1 MTAIRDLLSY
11 RLHLVANLLSR
22 GAELRY
28 RREFG
33 VSLWEWR
40 TIALLGAATEPLSL
54 NHLAHAAGIH
64 KSQMSR
70 VVSGL
75 AKRRIVTREPDPGDA
90 RGVRL
95 ALSRT
100 GRRLYDGLIS
110 AAAERGVHGLPVGEG
125 KAGVRPRA
133 RQARHAGQGFH
144 STGKKL
150 KTRITELLGIEHPI
164 FQAAMSWASS
174 NSALVI
180 AVSNAG
186 GMGVLAAGPLRP
198 EDFKRILGEIKNGTR
213 KPFGVNIPLNGARG
227 PELLEIAFQ
236 QKIPVMVA
244 SQGGPREHLARF
256 RGIGTKWLHVVASV
270 EHAKKAEAAGVDALV
285 VDGAEAGG
293 HPPPSEV
300 GTLVLVR
307 RVLQAVKLPVVASGG
322 VADGAGVAALL
333 ALGAEAVQLGTRFIA
348 TPEASVHDNYKRAV
362 LDAEVDQTTLV
373 GRGMHPIRL
382 LKNAFSAKYEAAE
395 RAGASRDELETLFQE
410 YSLKQAALRGDIE
423 WGKVEAGQSA
433 GLVHEILPA
442 AEVMRRLV
450 NELEAARQRLAK
462 L

>member
-1 MTAIRDLLSY
+1 M
-11 RLHLVANLLSR
+11 
-22 GAELRY
+22 
-28 RREFG
+28 
-33 VSLWEWR
+33 
-40 TIALLGAATEPLSL
+40 
-54 NHLAHAAGIH
+54 
-64 KSQMSR
+64 
-70 VVSGL
+70 
-75 AKRRIVTREPDPGDA
+75 
-90 RGVRL
+90 
-95 ALSRT
+95 
-100 GRRLYDGLIS
+100 
-110 AAAERGVHGLPVGEG
+110 
-125 KAGVRPRA
+125 
-133 RQARHAGQGFH
+133 
-144 STGKKL
+144 

-186 GMGVLAAGPLRP
+186 GMGVLAAGPMRLD
-198 EDFKRILGEIKNGTR
+198 DFSRVLKEIRNGTS
-213 KPFGVNIPLNGARG
+213 KPFGLNIPLNNPKAGEMLDLAYQAR
-227 PELLEIAFQ
+227 
-236 QKIPVMVA
+236 IPVMVA

-333 ALGAEAVQLGTRFIA
+333 ALGADAVQLGTRFIA

-373 GRGMHPIRL
+373 GRGMHPIRQ
-382 LKNAFSAKYEAAE
+382 LKNAFSAKYQAAE